1 MFKLLN
7 PVAYGITGD
16 PVLGELYA
24 TTKEEVVEGATII
37 GLPAGR
43 SLASGSIGFTQAGEL
58 FIYDET
64 TGFKFVGD
72 EDSSS
77 KSVSLN
83 LTRPSLGNG
92 MEKQISD
99 EPTEEEP
106 IIEEDTEEPE
116 IEEKSER

>member
-24 TTKEEVVEGATII
+24 TTKEEVVVGATIE

-43 SLASGSIGFTQAGEL
+43 SLASGSWGFTHDGDL

-64 TGFKFVGD
+64 NGYKFVGE
-72 EDSSS
+72 EDSSA
-77 KSVSLN
+77 KSAPSNDTRSVGELKKGVS
-83 LTRPSLGNG
+83 
-92 MEKQISD
+92 E
-99 EPTEEEP
+99 EAEEP
-106 IIEEDTEEPE
+106 EIIEEDTEEPE

>member
-72 EDSSS
+72 EDSSA
-77 KSVSLN
+77 KSAPSNDTRFVGELKKGVS
-83 LTRPSLGNG
+83 
-92 MEKQISD
+92 E
-99 EPTEEEP
+99 EEEEP
-106 IIEEDTEEPE
+106 EIIEEDTEEPE

>member
-24 TTKEEVVEGATII
+24 TTKEEVVEGATIE

-43 SLASGSIGFTQAGEL
+43 SLASGSYGYTLKGEL
-58 FIYDET
+58 FIYDEEE
-64 TGFKFVGD
+64 GFSFVGD
-72 EDSSS
+72 EDSSA
-77 KSVSLN
+77 KSAPSNDTRSIGELKKGVS
-83 LTRPSLGNG
+83 
-92 MEKQISD
+92 E
-99 EPTEEEP
+99 EEEP
-106 IIEEDTEEPE
+106 EIIEEDTEEPE